1 MQSRDNFRATVRY
14 VGRVDGATPEEGW
27 IGIEWDAEGRG
38 KHNGTAK
45 GKQYFECADGYGSF
59 VRAETM
65 LVEPTSFKDAFVKK
79 YASEDAA
86 SAEEKMKFRDAG
98 RKKAAFYVELV
109 GKDKEVKRMAK
120 TTGLEE
126 VTLPHALISHAGD
139 TEWIKEN
146 ATGITSLALDDNLFC
161 DWEAVAQ
168 MTCQLPNLTT
178 LTLNGNRLMPLLK
191 TPSPDLFLNAFPCLK
206 KLALNSTGANLE
218 QIGLIKSYLV
228 HLTDLH
234 IASNKIASI
243 GNGGANFFEGWPSL
257 QLLDLSDNA
266 LSSWEEVLE
275 LAAFPRLQRLILSSN
290 RLPSISFPADR
301 PGILPELRL
310 LAVANNKLADWAS
323 MEALSSLPALGELR
337 VQGNAICETMGTTA
351 LRQMLVARLPALV
364 LVNGGEVR
372 ARDRMEAEKFYVRY
386 RLTHAEGKTAEEL
399 SLSDALFAKLVEKHG
414 VGPVRAATTGG
425 GGGSMLTVTLKSMA
439 AESSHKKEVTRRLP
453 GSMSVAAVKRMCKQ
467 LFGLEVAQQALF
479 AKPKDEPDVWNAE
492 AMTEDLKPIA
502 HYVTWE
508 EGDIVMQEIN
518 EEMAADEA
526 ADKAEAEAAEERKRA
541 AMMAAQQEEV
551 DAAKQAVLR
560 AAAGAQET

>member
-1 MQSRDNFRATVRY
+1 
-14 VGRVDGATPEEGW
+14 
-27 IGIEWDAEGRG
+27 
-38 KHNGTAK
+38 
-45 GKQYFECADGYGSF
+45 
-59 VRAETM
+59 
-65 LVEPTSFKDAFVKK
+65 
-79 YASEDAA
+79 
-86 SAEEKMKFRDAG
+86 
-98 RKKAAFYVELV
+98 
-109 GKDKEVKRMAK
+109 
-120 TTGLEE
+120 
-126 VTLPHALISHAGD
+126 
-139 TEWIKEN
+139 
-146 ATGITSLALDDNLFC
+146 
-161 DWEAVAQ
+161 

-399 SLSDALFAKLVEKHG
+399 SLSDALFAKLVEVLSPRLAALVPCYVCREVAACCGALFIECVGLRGARAQQDVGMWIVQRKGHMHASQLIDKKHEIRRFAQHPRCCTICAISKLTMLG
-414 VGPVRAATTGG
+414 ALSSEARRRSGARGNNGRRRREHVDGDAQVDGG
-425 GGGSMLTVTLKSMA
+425 GVEPQEGSDATLA
-439 AESSHKKEVTRRLP
+439 REHVC
-453 GSMSVAAVKRMCKQ
+453 GC
-467 LFGLEVAQQALF
+467 GQAH
-479 AKPKDEPDVWNAE
+479 V
-492 AMTEDLKPIA
+492 
-502 HYVTWE
+502 
-508 EGDIVMQEIN
+508 Q
-518 EEMAADEA
+518 
-526 ADKAEAEAAEERKRA
+526 
-541 AMMAAQQEEV
+541 
-551 DAAKQAVLR
+551 
-560 AAAGAQET
+560 AGAPRLFRCLHA